1 MANIGVAKA
10 SIYADLSAT
19 KFEKETI
26 KAVERV
32 AKTRTKISSGDQV
45 KFSAMEDT
53 LRLDIAA
60 KSGAIRSM
68 VSAQGYLTATMN
80 ALDSGNYILKE
91 LHDLAVLAADETKTA
106 EELAAL
112 DAGAENLGDEFHK
125 LMTSAQYR
133 GKLIFSDGNADL
145 KVGTGVRNSSINIGA
160 KEVEYDD
167 LYDHINPPLNSISAG
182 ITYEIIEPLS
192 EEQKETILART
203 EGVNIDQ
210 LRVGG
215 QFTVIS
221 QSANEDGPGL
231 HTNDLYYADDD
242 GTVPFDATSKVSH
255 ASNFLGGYLDIEITA
270 NSEASDNFGIISG
283 DGSAG
288 TITFN
293 STTGVVSYVDPNVGA
308 VEIGYVDGVRNG
320 QFDTDN
326 NSGAA
331 LKIHFYPDATVP
343 NTSDL
348 ANGTFSGGATSWN
361 TYNDR
366 VDFGSTFTVG
376 GVEIPTP
383 SEAIMAEATLVNYD
397 VGVGG
402 VNDPGGRNPPANDD
416 AKVEATFPPVFNVT
430 TGGDATDGAYLNL
443 TNGEFDFER
452 NKTMNFQLAGFSN
465 TGKMEF
471 TLEDFSNTETM
482 EFQLKEFANTT
493 DTFSAN
499 LTIDF
504 GSWTKS
510 GDTHTFSDND
520 PTSSTSLNF
529 TDKTVSEVVDL
540 LEGISGLTAQLNDVN
555 GDGSSY
561 TVQIT
566 SENTGFQNGFR
577 ISGSGVATD
586 ERWTTPSVPT
596 GHAYSYEFS
605 RLASEMFSA
614 NLTIDFGSW
623 TESGGTY
630 TFSDDDP
637 TSSISL
643 NFSDKTVSEVVDLI
657 DGISGLTAQ
666 LTSNADNSS
675 HTVTITSENAGF
687 KNEFRI
693 SGSGAPTDD
702 RWTTPSVPTGSN
714 DFTQLASETFSAN
727 LTIDFGSWTESGGTY
742 TFSDNDPASS
752 TSLNFTDKTLS
763 EVIELI
769 EGVSGLTAQLLSNDD
784 DPSLTVQISSENTGF
799 QNGFRISGSGDPT
812 DERWTTPSIPTGHTY
827 SNNFTQLASDWH
839 GSGILH
845 GPAMVSDEFEADEGD
860 ILKLRYNAEG
870 DHDWYHV
877 ASYIVDTNDDIT
889 MALNEFGKT
898 TDDWQYLSVAVPKT
912 DTYRFVFV
920 NGTWDQSNGLRAGAS
935 MKIDDVRA
943 EDAYIT
949 DENAVQQL
957 LRSTSYS
964 SSSTDQEFVKDVRIT
979 ANDSSSSI
987 TDTSRIFNTEYEGKI
1002 MVAPTLNLEKPVSL
1016 GASNDLGPDGSTDH
1030 YVVVSKIEEVKSRID
1045 TAKAVAQAQH
1055 IVLESAIET
1064 ATDLRSHLFWGA
1076 DAISDP
1082 EFFAETAY
1090 FAKQQMMQDSASAIL
1105 AQANANQ
1112 GGLMQLVDSPY
1123 TIEA

>member
-32 AKTRTKISSGDQV
+32 ARTRTKSSSGDQV

-53 LRLDIAA
+53 LRLDIAK

-68 VSAQGYLTATMN
+68 VSAQGFLTATMN

-133 GKLIFSDGNADL
+133 GKLIFSDGNSDL
-145 KVGTGVRNSSINIGA
+145 KVGTGVRNSSINIGT

-182 ITYEIIEPLS
+182 ITYEIIKPLS

-270 NSEASDNFGIISG
+270 NSEDSDNFGIISG

-293 STTGVVSYVDPNVGA
+293 STTGVVSYVDPIVGA

-348 ANGTFSGGATSWN
+348 ANGTFSGGSTSWN

-383 SEAIMAEATLVNYD
+383 SEEIMAEATLVNYD
-397 VGVGG
+397 VGG

-416 AKVEATFPPVFNVT
+416 AKVRATFPPVFNVT
-430 TGGDATDGAYLNL
+430 TAGDAADGAYLNL

-452 NKTMNFQLAGFSN
+452 DKTMNFQLAGFSN

-540 LEGISGLTAQLNDVN
+540 LEGISGLTAELDDVN

-561 TVQIT
+561 TVKIT

-586 ERWTTPSVPT
+586 ERWTTPSDPT

-637 TSSISL
+637 TSSTSL

-693 SGSGAPTDD
+693 LGSGAPTDD
-702 RWTTPSVPTGSN
+702 RWITPSVPTGSN
-714 DFTQLASETFSAN
+714 NFTQLASETFSAN

-742 TFSDNDPASS
+742 TFSDSDPASS

-769 EGVSGLTAQLLSNDD
+769 EGVSGLTAELLSNDD

-812 DERWTTPSIPTGHTY
+812 DERWTTPSVPTGHTY

-920 NGTWDQSNGLRAGAS
+920 NGTWDQSNGLLAGAS

-1030 YVVVSKIEEVKSRID
+1030 YVVISKIEEVKSRID

-1082 EFFAETAY
+1082 DFFADTAY
-1090 FAKQQMMQDSASAIL
+1090 FTKQQIMQNNAAAIL
-1105 AQANANQ
+1105 AQANKSQ
-1112 GGLMQLVDSPY
+1112 GGLMKLVDNPN
-1123 TIEA
+1123 IIQA

>member
-221 QSANEDGPGL
+221 QSANEDGDGL

-255 ASNFLGGYLDIEITA
+255 ANNFLGGYLDIEITA
-270 NSEASDNFGIISG
+270 NSEASDNFTIVSG
-283 DGSAG
+283 DGSSG
-288 TITFN
+288 TITVN
-293 STTGVVSYVDPNVGA
+293 SGVVSYVDPIVGA
-308 VEIGYVDGVRNG
+308 IEIGEVDATRNG
-320 QFDTDN
+320 QNGTPLRIN
-326 NSGAA
+326 
-331 LKIHFYPDATVP
+331 FYPDATVP
-343 NTSDL
+343 GTSDL
-348 ANGTFSGGATSWN
+348 ANGDFSGGSTNWN
-361 TYNDR
+361 VFSDR
-366 VDFGSTFTVG
+366 VDFGSSFTVNG
-376 GVEIPTP
+376 AEIPTP
-383 SEAIMAEATLVNYD
+383 SEEIMAQATLVNFD
-397 VGVGG
+397 VAD
-402 VNDPGGRNPPANDD
+402 NNPGGTSPPANDD
-416 AKVEATFPPVFNVT
+416 AVVEQARAPSFSVS
-430 TGGDATDGAYLNL
+430 TGAGYLSLN
-443 TNGEFDFER
+443 TGSFWFEQD
-452 NKTMNFQLAGFSN
+452 KTMNFELEDFPN
-465 TGKMEF
+465 LRTMEF
-471 TLEDFSNTETM
+471 ELEDFSNLRTM
-482 EFQLKEFANTT
+482 EFALEGFANTT

-561 TVQIT
+561 TVKIT

-596 GHAYSYEFS
+596 GHAYSNEFS

-630 TFSDDDP
+630 TFSDDNP
-637 TSSISL
+637 ASSISL
-643 NFSDKTVSEVVDLI
+643 NFTDKTVSEVVDLLE
-657 DGISGLTAQ
+657 GVNGLTAQ
-666 LTSNADNSS
+666 LISNADNSS
-675 HTVTITSENAGF
+675 HTVRITSSSTGFENG
-687 KNEFRI
+687 FRI
-693 SGSGAPTDD
+693 SGSGAPTDE
-702 RWTTPSVPTGSN
+702 RWTTPSVPTGHAYSN
-714 DFTQLASETFSAN
+714 DFTQLAE
-727 LTIDFGSWTESGGTY
+727 DF
-742 TFSDNDPASS
+742 
-752 TSLNFTDKTLS
+752 
-763 EVIELI
+763 
-769 EGVSGLTAQLLSNDD
+769 
-784 DPSLTVQISSENTGF
+784 
-799 QNGFRISGSGDPT
+799 
-812 DERWTTPSIPTGHTY
+812 
-827 SNNFTQLASDWH
+827 H

-860 ILKLRYNAEG
+860 FLKLGYNAQG
-870 DHDWYHV
+870 GGDWYHV
-877 ASYIVDTNDDIT
+877 ASYIVDSAGEIT
-889 MALNEFGKT
+889 MALNEWGQR
-898 TDDWQYLSVAVPKT
+898 TDSWQNLSVEVPKT

-920 NGTWDQSNGLRAGAS
+920 NGTWDQSGGRLAGAS
-935 MKIDDVRA
+935 MLIDNIKA
-943 EDAYIT
+943 EDPYVT
-949 DENAVQQL
+949 DDSAVQQL
-957 LRSTSYS
+957 MRSTNYS
-964 SSSTDQEFVKDVRIT
+964 SSSNEQEYVKNVLVS
-979 ANDSSSSI
+979 ASDSSNTI

>member
-1 MANIGVAKA
+1 
-10 SIYADLSAT
+10 
-19 KFEKETI
+19 
-26 KAVERV
+26 
-32 AKTRTKISSGDQV
+32 
-45 KFSAMEDT
+45 
-53 LRLDIAA
+53 
-60 KSGAIRSM
+60 
-68 VSAQGYLTATMN
+68 
-80 ALDSGNYILKE
+80 
-91 LHDLAVLAADETKTA
+91 
-106 EELAAL
+106 
-112 DAGAENLGDEFHK
+112 
-125 LMTSAQYR
+125 
-133 GKLIFSDGNADL
+133 
-145 KVGTGVRNSSINIGA
+145 
-160 KEVEYDD
+160 
-167 LYDHINPPLNSISAG
+167 
-182 ITYEIIEPLS
+182 
-192 EEQKETILART
+192 
-203 EGVNIDQ
+203 
-210 LRVGG
+210 
-215 QFTVIS
+215 
-221 QSANEDGPGL
+221 
-231 HTNDLYYADDD
+231 
-242 GTVPFDATSKVSH
+242 
-255 ASNFLGGYLDIEITA
+255 
-270 NSEASDNFGIISG
+270 
-283 DGSAG
+283 
-288 TITFN
+288 
-293 STTGVVSYVDPNVGA
+293 
-308 VEIGYVDGVRNG
+308 
-320 QFDTDN
+320 
-326 NSGAA
+326 
-331 LKIHFYPDATVP
+331 
-343 NTSDL
+343 
-348 ANGTFSGGATSWN
+348 
-361 TYNDR
+361 
-366 VDFGSTFTVG
+366 
-376 GVEIPTP
+376 
-383 SEAIMAEATLVNYD
+383 MAEATLVNYD

-416 AKVEATFPPVFNVT
+416 AKVRATFPPVFNVT

-452 NKTMNFQLAGFSN
+452 DKTMNFQLAGFSN
-465 TGKMEF
+465 TGKMKF

-540 LEGISGLTAQLNDVN
+540 LEGISGLTAELDDVN

-561 TVQIT
+561 TVKIT

-586 ERWTTPSVPT
+586 ERWTTPSDPT

-637 TSSISL
+637 TSSTSL

-769 EGVSGLTAQLLSNDD
+769 EGVSGLTAELVSNVDN
-784 DPSLTVQISSENTGF
+784 PSLTVQISSENTGF

-987 TDTSRIFNTEYEGKI
+987 TDASRIFNTEYEGKI

-1064 ATDLRSHLFWGA
+1064 ATDLRSHFFWGA

>member
-19 KFEKETI
+19 KFEKEAI

-53 LRLDIAA
+53 LRLDIAK

-68 VSAQGYLTATMN
+68 VSAQGFLTAAMN

-133 GKLIFSDGNADL
+133 GKLIFSDGNSDL
-145 KVGTGVRNSSINIGA
+145 KVGTGVRNSSINIGT

-182 ITYEIIEPLS
+182 ITYEIIKPLS

-270 NSEASDNFGIISG
+270 NSEDSDNFGIISG

-293 STTGVVSYVDPNVGA
+293 STSGVVSYVDPIVGA

-348 ANGTFSGGATSWN
+348 ANGTFSGGSTSWN

-383 SEAIMAEATLVNYD
+383 SEEIMAEATLVNYD
-397 VGVGG
+397 VD

-416 AKVEATFPPVFNVT
+416 AKVSATFPPVFDVT
-430 TGGDATDGAYLNL
+430 TAGDAADGAYLNL

-452 NKTMNFQLAGFSN
+452 DKTMNFQLAGFSN

-520 PTSSTSLNF
+520 PTSSTNLNF

-540 LEGISGLTAQLNDVN
+540 LEGISGLTAELDDVN

-561 TVQIT
+561 TVKIT

-586 ERWTTPSVPT
+586 ERWTTPSDPT

-637 TSSISL
+637 TSSTSL

-693 SGSGAPTDD
+693 LGSGAPTDD
-702 RWTTPSVPTGSN
+702 RWITPSVPTGSN
-714 DFTQLASETFSAN
+714 NFTQLASETFSAN

-742 TFSDNDPASS
+742 TFSDSDPASS

-763 EVIELI
+763 EVIGLI
-769 EGVSGLTAQLLSNDD
+769 EGVSGLTAELLSNDD

-812 DERWTTPSIPTGHTY
+812 DERWTTPSVPTGHTY

-889 MALNEFGKT
+889 MALNEFGQT

-1030 YVVVSKIEEVKSRID
+1030 YVVISKIEEVKSRID

-1082 EFFAETAY
+1082 DFFADTAY
-1090 FAKQQMMQDSASAIL
+1090 FTKQQIMQNNAAAIL
-1105 AQANANQ
+1105 AQANKSQ
-1112 GGLMQLVDSPY
+1112 GGLMKLVDNPN
-1123 TIEA
+1123 IIQA

>member
-1 MANIGVAKA
+1 KTKQFIFWVVTYYCEDYIGKFIMANIGVAKA

-19 KFEKETI
+19 KFEKEAI

-53 LRLDIAA
+53 LRLDIAT

-80 ALDSGNYILKE
+80 ALDSGNYILKQ
-91 LHDLAVLAADETKTA
+91 LHDLAVLAADETNTA

-133 GKLIFSDGNADL
+133 GKLVFSDGNSDL

-182 ITYEIIEPLS
+182 ITYEIIKPLS

-221 QSANEDGPGL
+221 QSANEDGDGL

-270 NSEASDNFGIISG
+270 NSEESDNFGIISG
-283 DGSAG
+283 DGSSG

-293 STTGVVSYVDPNVGA
+293 STTGVVSYVDPIVGA
-308 VEIGYVDGVRNG
+308 VEIGERDASMNG
-320 QFDTDN
+320 QN
-326 NSGAA
+326 GEA
-331 LKIHFYPDATVP
+331 LRINFYPDATVP

-348 ANGTFSGGATSWN
+348 ANGTFSGGSTNWN
-361 TYNDR
+361 NYNAR
-366 VDFGSTFTVG
+366 VDFGSTFTVD

-383 SEAIMAEATLVNYD
+383 SETIMAQATLVNFLD
-397 VGVGG
+397 EDGD
-402 VNDPGGRNPPANDD
+402 NDPNGTSPPTNDD
-416 AKVEATFPPVFNVT
+416 AKVEPTQAPSFSISTASEYLSLN
-430 TGGDATDGAYLNL
+430 TGDFYFENEKTM
-443 TNGEFDFER
+443 DFE
-452 NKTMNFQLAGFSN
+452 LAGFSN
-465 TGKMEF
+465 TGTMEF
-471 TLEDFSNTETM
+471 ELEDFSNTETM
-482 EFQLKEFANTT
+482 EFQLKGFANTT

-540 LEGISGLTAQLNDVN
+540 LEGISGLTAELDDVN

-561 TVQIT
+561 TVKIT

-586 ERWTTPSVPT
+586 ERWTTPSDPT
-596 GHAYSYEFS
+596 GHAYSNEFS

-630 TFSDDDP
+630 TFSDDNP
-637 TSSISL
+637 ASSISL
-643 NFSDKTVSEVVDLI
+643 NFIDKTVSEVVDLI

-693 SGSGAPTDD
+693 SGSGAATDE

-714 DFTQLASETFSAN
+714 DFARLASETFSAN
-727 LTIDFGSWTESGGTY
+727 LT
-742 TFSDNDPASS
+742 
-752 TSLNFTDKTLS
+752 
-763 EVIELI
+763 
-769 EGVSGLTAQLLSNDD
+769 
-784 DPSLTVQISSENTGF
+784 
-799 QNGFRISGSGDPT
+799 
-812 DERWTTPSIPTGHTY
+812 
-827 SNNFTQLASDWH
+827 
-839 GSGILH
+839 
-845 GPAMVSDEFEADEGD
+845 
-860 ILKLRYNAEG
+860 
-870 DHDWYHV
+870 
-877 ASYIVDTNDDIT
+877 
-889 MALNEFGKT
+889 
-898 TDDWQYLSVAVPKT
+898 
-912 DTYRFVFV
+912 
-920 NGTWDQSNGLRAGAS
+920 
-935 MKIDDVRA
+935 
-943 EDAYIT
+943 
-949 DENAVQQL
+949 
-957 LRSTSYS
+957 
-964 SSSTDQEFVKDVRIT
+964 
-979 ANDSSSSI
+979 
-987 TDTSRIFNTEYEGKI
+987 
-1002 MVAPTLNLEKPVSL
+1002 
-1016 GASNDLGPDGSTDH
+1016 
-1030 YVVVSKIEEVKSRID
+1030 
-1045 TAKAVAQAQH
+1045 
-1055 IVLESAIET
+1055 
-1064 ATDLRSHLFWGA
+1064 
-1076 DAISDP
+1076 
-1082 EFFAETAY
+1082 
-1090 FAKQQMMQDSASAIL
+1090 
-1105 AQANANQ
+1105 
-1112 GGLMQLVDSPY
+1112 
-1123 TIEA
+1123 

>member
-19 KFEKETI
+19 KFEKEAI
-26 KAVERV
+26 KAVERA

-182 ITYEIIEPLS
+182 ITYEIIKPLS

-231 HTNDLYYADDD
+231 HTNDLYYADSD
-242 GTVPFDATSKVSH
+242 GTVPFDGTSKVSH

-293 STTGVVSYVDPNVGA
+293 STTGVVSYVDPIVGA

-320 QFDTDN
+320 QFDANN
-326 NSGAA
+326 NSGTA

-348 ANGTFSGGATSWN
+348 ANGTFSGGSTSWN
-361 TYNDR
+361 TYKDR

-416 AKVEATFPPVFNVT
+416 AKVRATFPPVFDVT

-452 NKTMNFQLAGFSN
+452 DKTMNFQLAGFSN

-596 GHAYSYEFS
+596 GHAYSNEFS
-605 RLASEMFSA
+605 RLASEM
-614 NLTIDFGSW
+614 
-623 TESGGTY
+623 
-630 TFSDDDP
+630 
-637 TSSISL
+637 
-643 NFSDKTVSEVVDLI
+643 
-657 DGISGLTAQ
+657 
-666 LTSNADNSS
+666 
-675 HTVTITSENAGF
+675 
-687 KNEFRI
+687 
-693 SGSGAPTDD
+693 
-702 RWTTPSVPTGSN
+702 
-714 DFTQLASETFSAN
+714 FSAN

-769 EGVSGLTAQLLSNDD
+769 EGVSGLTAELVSNVDN
-784 DPSLTVQISSENTGF
+784 PSLTVQISSENTGF

-812 DERWTTPSIPTGHTY
+812 DERWTTPSVPTGHTY

-979 ANDSSSSI
+979 ANDSISSI

-1112 GGLMQLVDSPY
+1112 GGLMKLVDSPY

>member
-270 NSEASDNFGIISG
+270 NSEESDNFGIISG

-416 AKVEATFPPVFNVT
+416 AKVRATLPPVFDVT

-452 NKTMNFQLAGFSN
+452 DKTMNFQLAGFSN

-540 LEGISGLTAQLNDVN
+540 LEGISGLTAELDDVN

-561 TVQIT
+561 TVKIT

-586 ERWTTPSVPT
+586 ERWTTPSDPT

-637 TSSISL
+637 TSSTSL

-769 EGVSGLTAQLLSNDD
+769 EGVSGLTAELVSNDD
-784 DPSLTVQISSENTGF
+784 DPSLTIQISSENTGF

-943 EDAYIT
+943 EDAYVT

-987 TDTSRIFNTEYEGKI
+987 TDASRIFNTEYEGKI

>member
-32 AKTRTKISSGDQV
+32 ARTRTKSSSGDQV

-53 LRLDIAA
+53 LRLDIAK

-68 VSAQGYLTATMN
+68 VSAQGFLTATMN

-133 GKLIFSDGNADL
+133 GKLIFSDGNSDL
-145 KVGTGVRNSSINIGA
+145 KVGTGVRNSSINIGT
-160 KEVEYDD
+160 KKVEYDD

-182 ITYEIIEPLS
+182 ITYEIIKPLS

-270 NSEASDNFGIISG
+270 NSEDSDNFGIISG

-293 STTGVVSYVDPNVGA
+293 STTGVVSYVDPIVGA

-348 ANGTFSGGATSWN
+348 ANGTFSGGSTSWN

-383 SEAIMAEATLVNYD
+383 SEEIMAEATLVNYD
-397 VGVGG
+397 VGG

-416 AKVEATFPPVFNVT
+416 AKVSATFPPVFDVT

-452 NKTMNFQLAGFSN
+452 DKTMNFQLAGFSN

-540 LEGISGLTAQLNDVN
+540 LEGISGLTAELDDVN

-561 TVQIT
+561 TVKIT

-586 ERWTTPSVPT
+586 ERWTTPSDPT

-637 TSSISL
+637 TSSTSL

-693 SGSGAPTDD
+693 LGSGAPTDD
-702 RWTTPSVPTGSN
+702 RWITPSVPTGSN
-714 DFTQLASETFSAN
+714 NFTQLASETFSAN

-742 TFSDNDPASS
+742 TFSDSDPASS

-769 EGVSGLTAQLLSNDD
+769 EGVSGLTAELLSNDD
-784 DPSLTVQISSENTGF
+784 DPSLTVQIRSENTGF

-812 DERWTTPSIPTGHTY
+812 DERWTTPSVPTGHTY

-920 NGTWDQSNGLRAGAS
+920 NGTWDQSNGLLAGAS

-1030 YVVVSKIEEVKSRID
+1030 YVVISKIEEVKSRID

-1082 EFFAETAY
+1082 DFFADTAY
-1090 FAKQQMMQDSASAIL
+1090 FTKQQIMQNNAAAIL
-1105 AQANANQ
+1105 AQANKSQ
-1112 GGLMQLVDSPY
+1112 GGLMKLVDNPN
-1123 TIEA
+1123 IIQA

>member
-192 EEQKETILART
+192 DEQKETILART

-231 HTNDLYYADDD
+231 YTNDLYYADSD

-270 NSEASDNFGIISG
+270 NSEESDNFGIISG

-348 ANGTFSGGATSWN
+348 ANGTFSGGSTSWN

-416 AKVEATFPPVFNVT
+416 AKVRATFPPVFNVT

-452 NKTMNFQLAGFSN
+452 DKTMNFQLAGFSN

-540 LEGISGLTAQLNDVN
+540 LEGISGLTAELDDVN

-561 TVQIT
+561 TVKIT

-586 ERWTTPSVPT
+586 ERWTTPSDPT

-637 TSSISL
+637 TSSTSL

-769 EGVSGLTAQLLSNDD
+769 EGVSGLTAELVSNVDN
-784 DPSLTVQISSENTGF
+784 PSLTVQISSENTGF

-957 LRSTSYS
+957 LRSTNYS

-987 TDTSRIFNTEYEGKI
+987 TDTSKIFNTEYEGKI
-1002 MVAPTLNLEKPVSL
+1002 MIAPTLNLEKPVSL

-1076 DAISDP
+1076 DAISNP

-1090 FAKQQMMQDSASAIL
+1090 FAKQQIMQDSASAIL

-1112 GGLMQLVDSPY
+1112 GGLMKLVDSSY

>member
-45 KFSAMEDT
+45 KFAAMEDT
-53 LRLDIAA
+53 LRLDVAA

-160 KEVEYDD
+160 REVEYDD

-192 EEQKETILART
+192 DEQKETILART

-221 QSANEDGPGL
+221 QSANEDGDGL

-255 ASNFLGGYLDIEITA
+255 ANNFLGGYLDIEITA
-270 NSEASDNFGIISG
+270 NSEASDNFTIVSG
-283 DGSAG
+283 DGSSG
-288 TITFN
+288 TITVN
-293 STTGVVSYVDPNVGA
+293 SGVVSYVDPIVGA
-308 VEIGYVDGVRNG
+308 IEIGEVDATRNG
-320 QFDTDN
+320 QNGTPLRIN
-326 NSGAA
+326 
-331 LKIHFYPDATVP
+331 FYPDATVP
-343 NTSDL
+343 GTSDL
-348 ANGTFSGGATSWN
+348 ANGDFSGGSTNWN
-361 TYNDR
+361 VFSDR
-366 VDFGSTFTVG
+366 VDFGSSFTVNG
-376 GVEIPTP
+376 AEIPTP
-383 SEAIMAEATLVNYD
+383 SEEIMAQATLVNFD
-397 VGVGG
+397 VAD
-402 VNDPGGRNPPANDD
+402 NNPGGTSPPANDD
-416 AKVEATFPPVFNVT
+416 AVVEQARAPSFSVS
-430 TGGDATDGAYLNL
+430 TGAGYLSLN
-443 TNGEFDFER
+443 TGSFWFEQD
-452 NKTMNFQLAGFSN
+452 KTMNFELEDFPN
-465 TGKMEF
+465 LRTMEF
-471 TLEDFSNTETM
+471 ELEDFSNLRTM
-482 EFQLKEFANTT
+482 EFALEGFANTT

-596 GHAYSYEFS
+596 GHAYSNEFS

-630 TFSDDDP
+630 TFSDDNP
-637 TSSISL
+637 ASSISL
-643 NFSDKTVSEVVDLI
+643 NFTDKTVSEVVDLLE
-657 DGISGLTAQ
+657 GVNGLTAQ
-666 LTSNADNSS
+666 LISNADNSS
-675 HTVTITSENAGF
+675 HTVRITSSSTGFENG
-687 KNEFRI
+687 FRI
-693 SGSGAPTDD
+693 SGSGAPTDE
-702 RWTTPSVPTGSN
+702 RWTTPSVPTGHAYSN
-714 DFTQLASETFSAN
+714 DFTQLAE
-727 LTIDFGSWTESGGTY
+727 DF
-742 TFSDNDPASS
+742 
-752 TSLNFTDKTLS
+752 
-763 EVIELI
+763 
-769 EGVSGLTAQLLSNDD
+769 
-784 DPSLTVQISSENTGF
+784 
-799 QNGFRISGSGDPT
+799 
-812 DERWTTPSIPTGHTY
+812 
-827 SNNFTQLASDWH
+827 H

-860 ILKLRYNAEG
+860 FLKLGYNAQG
-870 DHDWYHV
+870 GGDWYHV
-877 ASYIVDTNDDIT
+877 ASYIVDSAGEIT
-889 MALNEFGKT
+889 MALNEWGQR
-898 TDDWQYLSVAVPKT
+898 TDSWQNLSVEVPKT

-920 NGTWDQSNGLRAGAS
+920 NGTWDQSGGRLAGAS
-935 MKIDDVRA
+935 MLIDNIKA
-943 EDAYIT
+943 EDPYVT
-949 DENAVQQL
+949 DDSAVQQL
-957 LRSTSYS
+957 MRSTNYS
-964 SSSTDQEFVKDVRIT
+964 SSSNEQEYVKNVLVS
-979 ANDSSSSI
+979 ASDSSNTI

>member
-32 AKTRTKISSGDQV
+32 ARTRTKSSSGDQV

-53 LRLDIAA
+53 LRLDIAK

-68 VSAQGYLTATMN
+68 VSAQGFLTATMN

-133 GKLIFSDGNADL
+133 GKLIFSDGNSDL
-145 KVGTGVRNSSINIGA
+145 KVGTGVRNSSINIGT

-182 ITYEIIEPLS
+182 ITYEIIKPLS

-255 ASNFLGGYLDIEITA
+255 ALNFLGGYLDIEITA
-270 NSEASDNFGIISG
+270 NSEESDKFGVISG

-293 STTGVVSYVDPNVGA
+293 SSTGVISYVDPIVGA
-308 VEIGYVDGVRNG
+308 VEIGEVDASRNG
-320 QFDTDN
+320 QDGEPLRIN
-326 NSGAA
+326 
-331 LKIHFYPDATVP
+331 FYPDATIP

-348 ANGTFSGGATSWN
+348 ANGTFSGGAANWN
-361 TYNDR
+361 IYNDR
-366 VDFGSTFTVG
+366 VDFGSSFTVN
-376 GVEIPTP
+376 GVEVPTP
-383 SEAIMAEATLVNYD
+383 SEAVMSEATLVNYD
-397 VGVGG
+397 IDE
-402 VNDPGGRNPPANDD
+402 NDPGTLSPPANDD
-416 AKVEATFPPVFNVT
+416 AKIEPTDPPSFSVSTANEYLSLN
-430 TGGDATDGAYLNL
+430 TGDFFFENAKIM
-443 TNGEFDFER
+443 EFE
-452 NKTMNFQLAGFSN
+452 LAEFSN
-465 TGKMEF
+465 LETMEF
-471 TLEDFSNTETM
+471 ELEDFSNLRTM
-482 EFQLKEFANTT
+482 EFELEEFANTI
-493 DTFSAN
+493 DRFSAN

-504 GSWTKS
+504 GSWTES
-510 GDTHTFSDND
+510 GGVYTFSNSS
-520 PTSSTSLNF
+520 PTPSTNLNF

-540 LEGISGLTAQLNDVN
+540 LESVSGLTAQLVDVN

-596 GHAYSYEFS
+596 GHSYSNDFT
-605 RLASEMFSA
+605 RLASETFSA
-614 NLTIDFGSW
+614 NLNIDFGSW

-630 TFSDDDP
+630 AFTD
-637 TSSISL
+637 SSSTPSTSL
-643 NFSDKTVSEVVDLI
+643 NFSNKTVSEVVDLLE
-657 DGISGLTAQ
+657 GISGLTAQ
-666 LTSNADNSS
+666 LISSADNSS
-675 HTVTITSENAGF
+675 HTVRIT
-687 KNEFRI
+687 
-693 SGSGAPTDD
+693 
-702 RWTTPSVPTGSN
+702 
-714 DFTQLASETFSAN
+714 
-727 LTIDFGSWTESGGTY
+727 
-742 TFSDNDPASS
+742 
-752 TSLNFTDKTLS
+752 
-763 EVIELI
+763 
-769 EGVSGLTAQLLSNDD
+769 
-784 DPSLTVQISSENTGF
+784 SENTGF
-799 QNGFRISGSGDPT
+799 RNGFRISGSGLAT

-827 SNNFTQLASDWH
+827 SNDFTRLASEMFSADLKIDFGSWTESGGTYTFEDNDPASSTSLSFNNKTLSEVIDLIEGVSGLSAELVSNPDNPSLTIEIRSETVGFQNGFRISGSGVATDERWTTPSVPTGHTYSNDFLQLAADNH

-845 GPAMVSDEFEADEGD
+845 GPAMVSDLFEAEEGD
-860 ILKLRYNAEG
+860 FLKLRYNAQG
-870 DHDWYHV
+870 SGDWYHV
-877 ASYIVDTNDDIT
+877 AAYIVDSAGAIT
-889 MALNEFGKT
+889 MALNEWGLQT
-898 TDDWQYLSVAVPKT
+898 NGWQTLSVEVPKT
-912 DTYRFVFV
+912 DDYQFVFV
-920 NGTWDQSNGLRAGAS
+920 NGTWDKTGFRRAGAS
-935 MKIDDVRA
+935 MLIDDVRA
-943 EDAYIT
+943 EDPYKT

-957 LRSTSYS
+957 MRSTSYS

-1030 YVVVSKIEEVKSRID
+1030 YVVISKIEEVKSRID

-1082 EFFAETAY
+1082 DFFADTAY
-1090 FAKQQMMQDSASAIL
+1090 FTKQQIMQNNAAAIL
-1105 AQANANQ
+1105 AQANKSQ
-1112 GGLMQLVDSPY
+1112 GGLMKLVDNPN
-1123 TIEA
+1123 IIQA

>member
-32 AKTRTKISSGDQV
+32 AKTRTKIYSGDQV

-270 NSEASDNFGIISG
+270 NSEESDNFGIISG

-293 STTGVVSYVDPNVGA
+293 STTGVVSYVDPTVGA

-416 AKVEATFPPVFNVT
+416 AKVRATFPPVFNVT
-430 TGGDATDGAYLNL
+430 TDGDATDGAYLNL

-452 NKTMNFQLAGFSN
+452 DKTMNFQLAGFSN

-540 LEGISGLTAQLNDVN
+540 LEGISGLTAELDDVN

-561 TVQIT
+561 TVKIT

-586 ERWTTPSVPT
+586 ERWTTPSDPT

-637 TSSISL
+637 TSSTSL

-769 EGVSGLTAQLLSNDD
+769 EGVSGLTAELVSNDD
-784 DPSLTVQISSENTGF
+784 DPSLTIQISSENTGF

-1112 GGLMQLVDSPY
+1112 GGLMKLVDSPY

>member
-1 MANIGVAKA
+1 
-10 SIYADLSAT
+10 
-19 KFEKETI
+19 
-26 KAVERV
+26 
-32 AKTRTKISSGDQV
+32 
-45 KFSAMEDT
+45 
-53 LRLDIAA
+53 
-60 KSGAIRSM
+60 M
-68 VSAQGYLTATMN
+68 VSAQGFLTATMN

-133 GKLIFSDGNADL
+133 GKLIFSDGNSDL
-145 KVGTGVRNSSINIGA
+145 KVGTGVRNSSINIGT

-182 ITYEIIEPLS
+182 ITYEIIKPLS

-270 NSEASDNFGIISG
+270 NSEDSDNFGIISG

-293 STTGVVSYVDPNVGA
+293 STTGVVSYVDPIVGA

-348 ANGTFSGGATSWN
+348 ANGTFSGGSTSWN

-383 SEAIMAEATLVNYD
+383 SEEIMAEATLVNYD
-397 VGVGG
+397 VGG

-416 AKVEATFPPVFNVT
+416 AKVSATFPPVFDVT
-430 TGGDATDGAYLNL
+430 TAGDAADGAYLNL

-452 NKTMNFQLAGFSN
+452 DKTMNFQLAGFSN

-520 PTSSTSLNF
+520 PTSSTNLNF

-540 LEGISGLTAQLNDVN
+540 LEGISGLTAELDDVN

-561 TVQIT
+561 TVKIT

-586 ERWTTPSVPT
+586 ERWTTPSDPT

-637 TSSISL
+637 TSSTSL

-702 RWTTPSVPTGSN
+702 RWITPSVPTGSN
-714 DFTQLASETFSAN
+714 NFTQLASETFSAN

-742 TFSDNDPASS
+742 TFSDSDPASS

-769 EGVSGLTAQLLSNDD
+769 EGVSGLTAELLSNDD
-784 DPSLTVQISSENTGF
+784 DPSLTVQIRSENTGF

-812 DERWTTPSIPTGHTY
+812 DERWTTPSVPTGHTY

-889 MALNEFGKT
+889 MALNEFGQT

-1030 YVVVSKIEEVKSRID
+1030 YVVISKIEEVKSRID

-1082 EFFAETAY
+1082 DFFADTAY
-1090 FAKQQMMQDSASAIL
+1090 FTKQQIMQNNAAAIL
-1105 AQANANQ
+1105 AQANKSQ
-1112 GGLMQLVDSPY
+1112 GGLMKLVDNPN
-1123 TIEA
+1123 IIQA

>member
-19 KFEKETI
+19 KFEKEAI

-53 LRLDIAA
+53 LRLDIAT

-80 ALDSGNYILKE
+80 ALDSGNYILKQ
-91 LHDLAVLAADETKTA
+91 LHDLAVLAADETNTA

-133 GKLIFSDGNADL
+133 GKLVFSDGNSDL

-182 ITYEIIEPLS
+182 ITYEIIKPLS

-221 QSANEDGPGL
+221 QSANEDGDGL

-270 NSEASDNFGIISG
+270 NSEESDNFGIISG
-283 DGSAG
+283 DGSSG

-293 STTGVVSYVDPNVGA
+293 STTGVVSYVDPIVGA
-308 VEIGYVDGVRNG
+308 VEIGERDASMNG
-320 QFDTDN
+320 QN
-326 NSGAA
+326 GEA
-331 LKIHFYPDATVP
+331 LRINFYPDATVP

-348 ANGTFSGGATSWN
+348 ANGTFSGGSTNWN
-361 TYNDR
+361 NYNAR
-366 VDFGSTFTVG
+366 VDFGSTFTVD

-383 SEAIMAEATLVNYD
+383 SETIMAQATLVNFLD
-397 VGVGG
+397 EDGD
-402 VNDPGGRNPPANDD
+402 NDPNGTSPPTNDD
-416 AKVEATFPPVFNVT
+416 AKVEPTQAPSFSISTASEYLSLN
-430 TGGDATDGAYLNL
+430 TGDFYFENEKTM
-443 TNGEFDFER
+443 DFE
-452 NKTMNFQLAGFSN
+452 LAGFSN
-465 TGKMEF
+465 TGTMEF
-471 TLEDFSNTETM
+471 ELEDFSNTETM
-482 EFQLKEFANTT
+482 EFQLKGFANTT

-540 LEGISGLTAQLNDVN
+540 LEGISGLTAELDDVN

-561 TVQIT
+561 TVKIT

-586 ERWTTPSVPT
+586 ERWTTPSDPT
-596 GHAYSYEFS
+596 GHAYSNEFS

-630 TFSDDDP
+630 TFSDDNP
-637 TSSISL
+637 ASSISL
-643 NFSDKTVSEVVDLI
+643 NFIDKTVSEVVDLI

-693 SGSGAPTDD
+693 SGSGAATDE
-702 RWTTPSVPTGSN
+702 RWTTPSVPAGSN

-769 EGVSGLTAQLLSNDD
+769 EGVSGLTAELVSNDD
-784 DPSLTVQISSENTGF
+784 DPSLTIQIRSENTGF
-799 QNGFRISGSGDPT
+799 QNGFRISGSGSDT
-812 DERWTTPSIPTGHTY
+812 DERWTTPSVPTGHTY
-827 SNNFTQLASDWH
+827 SNDFLQLAADNH

-845 GPAMVSDEFEADEGD
+845 GPAMVSDLFEAEEGD
-860 ILKLRYNAEG
+860 FLKLRYNAEG
-870 DHDWYHV
+870 AGDWYHV
-877 ASYIVDTNDDIT
+877 AAYIVDSGGDIT
-889 MALNEFGKT
+889 MALNEWGQKT
-898 TDDWQYLSVAVPKT
+898 DNWQKLSVEVPKT
-912 DTYRFVFV
+912 DDYRFVFV
-920 NGTWDQSNGLRAGAS
+920 NGTWDQTGGRLAGAS
-935 MKIDDVRA
+935 MLIDDVKA
-943 EDAYIT
+943 EDPYT
-949 DENAVQQL
+949 TNDTAVQQL
-957 LRSTSYS
+957 MRSTSYS
-964 SSSTDQEFVKDVRIT
+964 SSSTDQEFVKDVRLT

-987 TDTSRIFNTEYEGKI
+987 SDTSRIFNTEYEGKI

-1055 IVLESAIET
+1055 VVLESAIET
-1064 ATDLRSHLFWGA
+1064 ATDLRSQLFWGA

-1112 GGLMQLVDSPY
+1112 GGLMKLVDSPN

>member
-32 AKTRTKISSGDQV
+32 ARTRTKSSSGDQV

-53 LRLDIAA
+53 LRLDIAK

-68 VSAQGYLTATMN
+68 VSAQGFLTATMN

-133 GKLIFSDGNADL
+133 GKLIFSDGNSDL
-145 KVGTGVRNSSINIGA
+145 KVGTGVRNSSINIGT

-182 ITYEIIEPLS
+182 ITYEIIKPLS

-270 NSEASDNFGIISG
+270 NSEDSDNFGIISG

-293 STTGVVSYVDPNVGA
+293 STTGVVSYVDPIVGA

-348 ANGTFSGGATSWN
+348 ANGTFSGGSTSWN

-383 SEAIMAEATLVNYD
+383 SEEIMAEATLVNYD
-397 VGVGG
+397 VGG

-416 AKVEATFPPVFNVT
+416 AKVRATFPPVFDVT

-452 NKTMNFQLAGFSN
+452 DKTMNFQLAGFSN

-540 LEGISGLTAQLNDVN
+540 LEGISGLTAELDDVN

-561 TVQIT
+561 TVKIT

-586 ERWTTPSVPT
+586 ERWTTPSDPT

-637 TSSISL
+637 TSSTSL

-693 SGSGAPTDD
+693 LGSGAPTDD
-702 RWTTPSVPTGSN
+702 RWITPSVPTGSN
-714 DFTQLASETFSAN
+714 NFTQLASETFSAN

-769 EGVSGLTAQLLSNDD
+769 EGVSGLTAELLSNDD
-784 DPSLTVQISSENTGF
+784 DPSLTVQIRSENTGF

-812 DERWTTPSIPTGHTY
+812 DERWTTPSVPTGHTY

-1030 YVVVSKIEEVKSRID
+1030 YVVISKIEEVKSRID

-1082 EFFAETAY
+1082 DFFADTAY
-1090 FAKQQMMQDSASAIL
+1090 FTKQQIMQNNAAAIL
-1105 AQANANQ
+1105 AQANKSQ
-1112 GGLMQLVDSPY
+1112 GGLMKLVDNPN
-1123 TIEA
+1123 IIQA

>member
-32 AKTRTKISSGDQV
+32 ARTRTKSSSGDQV

-53 LRLDIAA
+53 LRLDIAK

-68 VSAQGYLTATMN
+68 VSAQGFLTATMN

-133 GKLIFSDGNADL
+133 GKLIFSDGNSDL
-145 KVGTGVRNSSINIGA
+145 KVGTGVRNSSINIGT

-182 ITYEIIEPLS
+182 ITYEIIKPLS

-270 NSEASDNFGIISG
+270 NSEDSDNFGIISG

-293 STTGVVSYVDPNVGA
+293 STTGVVSYVDPIVGA

-348 ANGTFSGGATSWN
+348 ANGTFSGGSTSWN

-383 SEAIMAEATLVNYD
+383 SEEIMAEATLVNYD
-397 VGVGG
+397 VG

-416 AKVEATFPPVFNVT
+416 AKVRATFPPVFNVT
-430 TGGDATDGAYLNL
+430 TAGDAADGAYLNL

-452 NKTMNFQLAGFSN
+452 DKTMNFQLAGFSN

-540 LEGISGLTAQLNDVN
+540 LEGISGLTAELDDVN

-561 TVQIT
+561 TVKIT

-586 ERWTTPSVPT
+586 ERWTTPSDPT

-637 TSSISL
+637 TSSTSL

-693 SGSGAPTDD
+693 LGSGAPTDD
-702 RWTTPSVPTGSN
+702 RWITPSVPTGSN

-742 TFSDNDPASS
+742 TFSDSDPASS

-763 EVIELI
+763 EVIGLI
-769 EGVSGLTAQLLSNDD
+769 EGVSGLTAELLSNDD

-812 DERWTTPSIPTGHTY
+812 DERWTTPSVPTGHTY

-1030 YVVVSKIEEVKSRID
+1030 YVVISKIEEVKSRID

-1082 EFFAETAY
+1082 DFFADTAY
-1090 FAKQQMMQDSASAIL
+1090 FTKQQIMQNNAAAIL
-1105 AQANANQ
+1105 AQANKSQ
-1112 GGLMQLVDSPY
+1112 GGLMKLVDNPN
-1123 TIEA
+1123 IIQA

>member
-32 AKTRTKISSGDQV
+32 ARTRTKSSSGDQV

-53 LRLDIAA
+53 LRLDIAK

-68 VSAQGYLTATMN
+68 VSAQGFLTATMN

-133 GKLIFSDGNADL
+133 GKLIFSDGNSDL
-145 KVGTGVRNSSINIGA
+145 KVGTGVRNSSINIGT

-182 ITYEIIEPLS
+182 ITYEIIKPLS

-270 NSEASDNFGIISG
+270 NSEDSDNFGIISG

-293 STTGVVSYVDPNVGA
+293 STTGVVSYVDPIVGA

-348 ANGTFSGGATSWN
+348 ANGTFSGGSTSWN

-383 SEAIMAEATLVNYD
+383 SEEIMAEATLVNYD
-397 VGVGG
+397 VGG

-416 AKVEATFPPVFNVT
+416 AKVSATFPPVFDVT

-443 TNGEFDFER
+443 TNGEFNFER
-452 NKTMNFQLAGFSN
+452 DKTMNFQLAGFSN

-540 LEGISGLTAQLNDVN
+540 LEGISGLTAELDDVN

-561 TVQIT
+561 TVKIT

-586 ERWTTPSVPT
+586 ERWTTPSDPT

-637 TSSISL
+637 TSSTSL

-693 SGSGAPTDD
+693 LGSGAPTDD
-702 RWTTPSVPTGSN
+702 RWITPSVPTGSN
-714 DFTQLASETFSAN
+714 NFTQLASETFSAN

-742 TFSDNDPASS
+742 TFSDSDPASS

-763 EVIELI
+763 EVIGLI
-769 EGVSGLTAQLLSNDD
+769 EGVSGLTAELLSNDD

-812 DERWTTPSIPTGHTY
+812 DERWTTPSVPTGHTY

-920 NGTWDQSNGLRAGAS
+920 NGTWDQSNGLLAGAS

-1030 YVVVSKIEEVKSRID
+1030 YVVISKIEEVKSRID

-1082 EFFAETAY
+1082 DFFADTAY
-1090 FAKQQMMQDSASAIL
+1090 FTKQQIMQNNAAAIL
-1105 AQANANQ
+1105 AQANKSQ
-1112 GGLMQLVDSPY
+1112 GGLMKLVDNPN
-1123 TIEA
+1123 IIQA

>member
-270 NSEASDNFGIISG
+270 NSEESDNFGIISG

-416 AKVEATFPPVFNVT
+416 AKVRATFPPVFNVT

-452 NKTMNFQLAGFSN
+452 DKTMNFQLAGFSN

-540 LEGISGLTAQLNDVN
+540 LEGISGLTAELDDVN

-561 TVQIT
+561 TVKIT

-586 ERWTTPSVPT
+586 ERWTTPSDPT

-637 TSSISL
+637 TSSTSL

-769 EGVSGLTAQLLSNDD
+769 EGVSGLTAELVSNVDN
-784 DPSLTVQISSENTGF
+784 PSLTVQISSENTGF

-987 TDTSRIFNTEYEGKI
+987 TDASRIFNTEYEGKI

-1064 ATDLRSHLFWGA
+1064 ATDLRSHFFWGA

-1090 FAKQQMMQDSASAIL
+1090 FAKQQIMQDSASAIL

>member
-19 KFEKETI
+19 KFEKEAI

-32 AKTRTKISSGDQV
+32 AKTRTKSSSGDQV

-53 LRLDIAA
+53 LRLDIAK

-68 VSAQGYLTATMN
+68 VSAQGFLTATMN

-270 NSEASDNFGIISG
+270 NSEDSDNFGIISG

-293 STTGVVSYVDPNVGA
+293 STTGVVSYVDPIVGA

-348 ANGTFSGGATSWN
+348 ANGTFSGGSTSWN

-383 SEAIMAEATLVNYD
+383 SEEIMAEATLVNYD
-397 VGVGG
+397 VGG

-416 AKVEATFPPVFNVT
+416 AKVSATFPPVFDVT
-430 TGGDATDGAYLNL
+430 TAGDAADGAYLNL

-452 NKTMNFQLAGFSN
+452 DKTMNFQLAGFSN

-540 LEGISGLTAQLNDVN
+540 LEGISGLTAELDDVN

-561 TVQIT
+561 TVKIT

-586 ERWTTPSVPT
+586 ERWTTPSDPT

-637 TSSISL
+637 TSSTSL

-693 SGSGAPTDD
+693 LGSGAPTDD
-702 RWTTPSVPTGSN
+702 RWITPSVPTGSN

-742 TFSDNDPASS
+742 TFSDSDPASS

-763 EVIELI
+763 EVIGLI
-769 EGVSGLTAQLLSNDD
+769 EGVSGLTAELLSNDD

-812 DERWTTPSIPTGHTY
+812 DERWTTPSVPTGHTY

-889 MALNEFGKT
+889 MALNEFGQT

-1030 YVVVSKIEEVKSRID
+1030 YVVISKIEEVKSRID

-1082 EFFAETAY
+1082 DFFADTAY
-1090 FAKQQMMQDSASAIL
+1090 FTKQQIMQNNAAAIL
-1105 AQANANQ
+1105 AQANKSQ
-1112 GGLMQLVDSPY
+1112 GGLMKLVDNPN
-1123 TIEA
+1123 IIQA

>member
-32 AKTRTKISSGDQV
+32 ARTRTKSSSGDQV

-53 LRLDIAA
+53 LRLDIAK

-68 VSAQGYLTATMN
+68 VSAQGFLTATMN

-270 NSEASDNFGIISG
+270 NSEDSDNFGIISG

-293 STTGVVSYVDPNVGA
+293 STTGVVSYVDPIVGA

-348 ANGTFSGGATSWN
+348 ANGTFSGGSTSWN

-383 SEAIMAEATLVNYD
+383 SEEIMAEATLVNYD
-397 VGVGG
+397 VGG

-416 AKVEATFPPVFNVT
+416 AKVSATFPPVFDVT

-452 NKTMNFQLAGFSN
+452 DKTMNFQLAGFSN

-504 GSWTKS
+504 GSWTKN

-520 PTSSTSLNF
+520 PTSSTNLNF

-540 LEGISGLTAQLNDVN
+540 LEGISGLTAELDDVN

-561 TVQIT
+561 TVKIT

-586 ERWTTPSVPT
+586 ERWTTPSDPT

-637 TSSISL
+637 TSSTSL

-693 SGSGAPTDD
+693 LGSGAPTDD
-702 RWTTPSVPTGSN
+702 RWITPSVPTGSN
-714 DFTQLASETFSAN
+714 NFTQLASETFSAN

-742 TFSDNDPASS
+742 TFSDSDPASS

-769 EGVSGLTAQLLSNDD
+769 EGVSGLTAELLSNDD
-784 DPSLTVQISSENTGF
+784 DPSLTVQIRSENTGF

-889 MALNEFGKT
+889 MALNEFGQT

-920 NGTWDQSNGLRAGAS
+920 NGTWDQSNGLLAGAS

-1030 YVVVSKIEEVKSRID
+1030 YVVISKIEEVKSRID

-1082 EFFAETAY
+1082 DFFADTAY
-1090 FAKQQMMQDSASAIL
+1090 FTKQQIMQNNAAAIL
-1105 AQANANQ
+1105 AQANKSQ
-1112 GGLMQLVDSPY
+1112 GGLMKLVDNPN
-1123 TIEA
+1123 IIQA

>member
-32 AKTRTKISSGDQV
+32 ARTRTKSSSGDQV

-53 LRLDIAA
+53 LRLDIAK

-68 VSAQGYLTATMN
+68 VSAQGFLTATMN

-133 GKLIFSDGNADL
+133 GKLIFSDGNSDL
-145 KVGTGVRNSSINIGA
+145 KVGTGVRNSSINIGT

-182 ITYEIIEPLS
+182 ITYEIIKPLS

-270 NSEASDNFGIISG
+270 NSEDSDNFGIISG

-293 STTGVVSYVDPNVGA
+293 STTGVVSYVDPIVGA

-320 QFDTDN
+320 QFDTNN

-348 ANGTFSGGATSWN
+348 ANGTFSGGSTSWN

-383 SEAIMAEATLVNYD
+383 SEEIMAEATLVNYD
-397 VGVGG
+397 VA

-416 AKVEATFPPVFNVT
+416 AKVRATFPPVFNVT
-430 TGGDATDGAYLNL
+430 TAGDAADGAYLNL

-452 NKTMNFQLAGFSN
+452 DKTMNFQLAGFSN

-520 PTSSTSLNF
+520 PTSSTNLNF

-540 LEGISGLTAQLNDVN
+540 LEGISGLTAELDDVN

-561 TVQIT
+561 TVKIT

-586 ERWTTPSVPT
+586 ERWTTPSDPT

-637 TSSISL
+637 TSSTSL

-693 SGSGAPTDD
+693 LGSGAPTDD
-702 RWTTPSVPTGSN
+702 RWITPSVPTGSN
-714 DFTQLASETFSAN
+714 NFTQLASETFSAN

-742 TFSDNDPASS
+742 TFSDSDPASS

-763 EVIELI
+763 EVIGLI
-769 EGVSGLTAQLLSNDD
+769 EGVSGLTAELLSNDD

-812 DERWTTPSIPTGHTY
+812 DERWTTPSVPTGHTY

-889 MALNEFGKT
+889 MALNEFGQT

-1030 YVVVSKIEEVKSRID
+1030 YVVISKIEEVKSRID

-1082 EFFAETAY
+1082 DFFADTAY
-1090 FAKQQMMQDSASAIL
+1090 FTKQQIMQNNAAAIL
-1105 AQANANQ
+1105 AQANKSQ
-1112 GGLMQLVDSPY
+1112 GGLMKLVDNPN
-1123 TIEA
+1123 IIQA

>member
-1 MANIGVAKA
+1 
-10 SIYADLSAT
+10 
-19 KFEKETI
+19 
-26 KAVERV
+26 
-32 AKTRTKISSGDQV
+32 
-45 KFSAMEDT
+45 
-53 LRLDIAA
+53 
-60 KSGAIRSM
+60 
-68 VSAQGYLTATMN
+68 
-80 ALDSGNYILKE
+80 
-91 LHDLAVLAADETKTA
+91 
-106 EELAAL
+106 
-112 DAGAENLGDEFHK
+112 
-125 LMTSAQYR
+125 
-133 GKLIFSDGNADL
+133 
-145 KVGTGVRNSSINIGA
+145 
-160 KEVEYDD
+160 
-167 LYDHINPPLNSISAG
+167 
-182 ITYEIIEPLS
+182 
-192 EEQKETILART
+192 
-203 EGVNIDQ
+203 
-210 LRVGG
+210 
-215 QFTVIS
+215 
-221 QSANEDGPGL
+221 
-231 HTNDLYYADDD
+231 
-242 GTVPFDATSKVSH
+242 
-255 ASNFLGGYLDIEITA
+255 
-270 NSEASDNFGIISG
+270 
-283 DGSAG
+283 
-288 TITFN
+288 
-293 STTGVVSYVDPNVGA
+293 
-308 VEIGYVDGVRNG
+308 
-320 QFDTDN
+320 
-326 NSGAA
+326 
-331 LKIHFYPDATVP
+331 
-343 NTSDL
+343 
-348 ANGTFSGGATSWN
+348 
-361 TYNDR
+361 
-366 VDFGSTFTVG
+366 
-376 GVEIPTP
+376 
-383 SEAIMAEATLVNYD
+383 
-397 VGVGG
+397 
-402 VNDPGGRNPPANDD
+402 
-416 AKVEATFPPVFNVT
+416 
-430 TGGDATDGAYLNL
+430 
-443 TNGEFDFER
+443 
-452 NKTMNFQLAGFSN
+452 MNFQLAGFSN

-540 LEGISGLTAQLNDVN
+540 LEGISGLTAELDDVN

-561 TVQIT
+561 TVKIT

-586 ERWTTPSVPT
+586 ERWTTPSDPT

-637 TSSISL
+637 TSSTSL

-693 SGSGAPTDD
+693 LGSGAPTDD
-702 RWTTPSVPTGSN
+702 RWITPSVPTGSN

-742 TFSDNDPASS
+742 TFSDSDPASS

-769 EGVSGLTAQLLSNDD
+769 EGVSGLTAELLSNDD
-784 DPSLTVQISSENTGF
+784 DPSLTVQIRSENTGF

-812 DERWTTPSIPTGHTY
+812 DERWTTPSVPTGHTY

-889 MALNEFGKT
+889 MALNEFGQT
-898 TDDWQYLSVAVPKT
+898 TDEWQYLSVAVPKT

-1030 YVVVSKIEEVKSRID
+1030 YVVISKIEEVKSRID

-1082 EFFAETAY
+1082 DFFADTAY
-1090 FAKQQMMQDSASAIL
+1090 FTKQQIMQNNAAAIL
-1105 AQANANQ
+1105 AQANKSQ
-1112 GGLMQLVDSPY
+1112 GGLMKLVDNPN
-1123 TIEA
+1123 IIQA

>member
-32 AKTRTKISSGDQV
+32 ARTRTKSSSGDQV

-53 LRLDIAA
+53 LRLDIAK

-68 VSAQGYLTATMN
+68 VSAQGFLTATMN

-133 GKLIFSDGNADL
+133 GKLIFSDGNSDL
-145 KVGTGVRNSSINIGA
+145 KVGTGVRNSSINIGT

-182 ITYEIIEPLS
+182 ITYEIIKPLS

-270 NSEASDNFGIISG
+270 NSEDSDNFGIISG

-293 STTGVVSYVDPNVGA
+293 STTGVVSYVDPIVGA

-348 ANGTFSGGATSWN
+348 ANGTFSGGSTSWN

-383 SEAIMAEATLVNYD
+383 SEEIMAEATLVNYD
-397 VGVGG
+397 VGG

-416 AKVEATFPPVFNVT
+416 AKVSATFPPVFDVT

-452 NKTMNFQLAGFSN
+452 DKTMNFQLAGFSN

-540 LEGISGLTAQLNDVN
+540 LEGISGLTAELDDVN

-561 TVQIT
+561 TVKIT

-586 ERWTTPSVPT
+586 ERWTTPSDPT

-637 TSSISL
+637 TSSTSL

-693 SGSGAPTDD
+693 LGSGAPTDD
-702 RWTTPSVPTGSN
+702 RWITPSVPTGSN
-714 DFTQLASETFSAN
+714 NFTQLASETFSAN

-769 EGVSGLTAQLLSNDD
+769 EGVSGLTAELLSNDD
-784 DPSLTVQISSENTGF
+784 DPSLTVQIRSENTGF

-812 DERWTTPSIPTGHTY
+812 DERWTTPSVPTGHTY

-920 NGTWDQSNGLRAGAS
+920 NGTWDQSNGLLAGAS

-1030 YVVVSKIEEVKSRID
+1030 YVVISKIEEVKSRID

-1082 EFFAETAY
+1082 DFFADTAY
-1090 FAKQQMMQDSASAIL
+1090 FTKQQIMQNNAAAIL
-1105 AQANANQ
+1105 AQANKSQ
-1112 GGLMQLVDSPY
+1112 GGLMKLVDNPN
-1123 TIEA
+1123 IIQA

>member
-32 AKTRTKISSGDQV
+32 ARTRTKSSSGDQV

-53 LRLDIAA
+53 LRLDIAK

-68 VSAQGYLTATMN
+68 VSAQGFLTATMN

-133 GKLIFSDGNADL
+133 GKLIFSDGNSDL
-145 KVGTGVRNSSINIGA
+145 KVGTGVRNSSINIGT

-182 ITYEIIEPLS
+182 ITYEIIKPLS

-270 NSEASDNFGIISG
+270 NSEDSDNFGIISG

-293 STTGVVSYVDPNVGA
+293 STTGVVSYVDPIVGA

-320 QFDTDN
+320 QFDTNN

-348 ANGTFSGGATSWN
+348 ANGTFSGGSTSWN

-383 SEAIMAEATLVNYD
+383 SEEIMAEATLVNYD
-397 VGVGG
+397 VA

-416 AKVEATFPPVFNVT
+416 AKVSATFPPVFDVT

-443 TNGEFDFER
+443 TNGEFNFER
-452 NKTMNFQLAGFSN
+452 DKTMNFQLAGFSN

-540 LEGISGLTAQLNDVN
+540 LEGISGLTAELDDVN

-561 TVQIT
+561 TVKIT

-586 ERWTTPSVPT
+586 ERWTTPSDPT

-637 TSSISL
+637 TSSTSL

-769 EGVSGLTAQLLSNDD
+769 EGVSGLTAELLSNDD
-784 DPSLTVQISSENTGF
+784 DPSLTVQIRSENTGF

-812 DERWTTPSIPTGHTY
+812 DERWTTPSVPTGHTY

-1030 YVVVSKIEEVKSRID
+1030 YVVISKIEEVKSRID

-1082 EFFAETAY
+1082 DFFADTAY
-1090 FAKQQMMQDSASAIL
+1090 FTKQQIMQNNAAAIL
-1105 AQANANQ
+1105 AQANKSQ
-1112 GGLMQLVDSPY
+1112 GGLMKLVDNPN
-1123 TIEA
+1123 IIQA

>member
-1 MANIGVAKA
+1 M
-10 SIYADLSAT
+10 
-19 KFEKETI
+19 
-26 KAVERV
+26 
-32 AKTRTKISSGDQV
+32 
-45 KFSAMEDT
+45 
-53 LRLDIAA
+53 
-60 KSGAIRSM
+60 
-68 VSAQGYLTATMN
+68 
-80 ALDSGNYILKE
+80 
-91 LHDLAVLAADETKTA
+91 
-106 EELAAL
+106 
-112 DAGAENLGDEFHK
+112 
-125 LMTSAQYR
+125 
-133 GKLIFSDGNADL
+133 
-145 KVGTGVRNSSINIGA
+145 
-160 KEVEYDD
+160 
-167 LYDHINPPLNSISAG
+167 
-182 ITYEIIEPLS
+182 
-192 EEQKETILART
+192 
-203 EGVNIDQ
+203 
-210 LRVGG
+210 
-215 QFTVIS
+215 
-221 QSANEDGPGL
+221 
-231 HTNDLYYADDD
+231 
-242 GTVPFDATSKVSH
+242 
-255 ASNFLGGYLDIEITA
+255 
-270 NSEASDNFGIISG
+270 
-283 DGSAG
+283 
-288 TITFN
+288 
-293 STTGVVSYVDPNVGA
+293 
-308 VEIGYVDGVRNG
+308 
-320 QFDTDN
+320 
-326 NSGAA
+326 
-331 LKIHFYPDATVP
+331 
-343 NTSDL
+343 
-348 ANGTFSGGATSWN
+348 
-361 TYNDR
+361 
-366 VDFGSTFTVG
+366 
-376 GVEIPTP
+376 
-383 SEAIMAEATLVNYD
+383 
-397 VGVGG
+397 GG

-416 AKVEATFPPVFNVT
+416 AKVRATFPPVFNVT

-452 NKTMNFQLAGFSN
+452 DKIMNFQLAGFSN

-540 LEGISGLTAQLNDVN
+540 LEGISGLTAELDDVN

-561 TVQIT
+561 TVKIT

-586 ERWTTPSVPT
+586 ERWTTPSDPT

-637 TSSISL
+637 TSSTSL

-693 SGSGAPTDD
+693 SGSGDPTDD

-769 EGVSGLTAQLLSNDD
+769 EGVSGLTAELVSNVDN
-784 DPSLTVQISSENTGF
+784 PSLTVQISSENTGF

-889 MALNEFGKT
+889 MALNEFGNT

-920 NGTWDQSNGLRAGAS
+920 NGTWDQSNGLVAGAS

-987 TDTSRIFNTEYEGKI
+987 IDTSRIFNTEYEGKI

>member
-255 ASNFLGGYLDIEITA
+255 ANNFLGGYLDIEITA
-270 NSEASDNFGIISG
+270 NSEASDNFTIVSG
-283 DGSAG
+283 DGSSG
-288 TITFN
+288 TITVN
-293 STTGVVSYVDPNVGA
+293 SGVVSYVDPIVGA
-308 VEIGYVDGVRNG
+308 IEIGEVDATRNG
-320 QFDTDN
+320 QNGTPLRIN
-326 NSGAA
+326 
-331 LKIHFYPDATVP
+331 FYPDATVP
-343 NTSDL
+343 GTSDL
-348 ANGTFSGGATSWN
+348 ANGDFSGGSTNWN
-361 TYNDR
+361 VFSDR
-366 VDFGSTFTVG
+366 VDFGSSFTVNG
-376 GVEIPTP
+376 AEIPTP
-383 SEAIMAEATLVNYD
+383 SEEIMAQATLVNFD
-397 VGVGG
+397 VAD
-402 VNDPGGRNPPANDD
+402 NNPGGTSPPANDD
-416 AKVEATFPPVFNVT
+416 AVVEQARAPSFSVS
-430 TGGDATDGAYLNL
+430 TGAGYLSLN
-443 TNGEFDFER
+443 TGSFWFEQD
-452 NKTMNFQLAGFSN
+452 KTMNFELEDFPN
-465 TGKMEF
+465 LRTMEF
-471 TLEDFSNTETM
+471 ELEDFSNLRTM
-482 EFQLKEFANTT
+482 EFALEGFANTT

-596 GHAYSYEFS
+596 GHAYSNEFS

-630 TFSDDDP
+630 TFSDDNP
-637 TSSISL
+637 ASSISL
-643 NFSDKTVSEVVDLI
+643 NFTDKTVSEVVDLLE
-657 DGISGLTAQ
+657 GVNGLTAQ
-666 LTSNADNSS
+666 LISNADNSS
-675 HTVTITSENAGF
+675 HTVRITSSSTGFENG
-687 KNEFRI
+687 FRI
-693 SGSGAPTDD
+693 SGSGAPTDE
-702 RWTTPSVPTGSN
+702 RWTTPSVPTGHAYSN
-714 DFTQLASETFSAN
+714 DFTQLAE
-727 LTIDFGSWTESGGTY
+727 DF
-742 TFSDNDPASS
+742 
-752 TSLNFTDKTLS
+752 
-763 EVIELI
+763 
-769 EGVSGLTAQLLSNDD
+769 
-784 DPSLTVQISSENTGF
+784 
-799 QNGFRISGSGDPT
+799 
-812 DERWTTPSIPTGHTY
+812 
-827 SNNFTQLASDWH
+827 H

-860 ILKLRYNAEG
+860 FLKLGYNAQG
-870 DHDWYHV
+870 GGDWYHV
-877 ASYIVDTNDDIT
+877 ASYIVDSAGEIT
-889 MALNEFGKT
+889 MALNEWGQR
-898 TDDWQYLSVAVPKT
+898 TDSWQNLSVEVPKT

-920 NGTWDQSNGLRAGAS
+920 NGTWDQSGGRLAGAS
-935 MKIDDVRA
+935 MLIDNIKA
-943 EDAYIT
+943 EDPYVT
-949 DENAVQQL
+949 DDSAVQQL
-957 LRSTSYS
+957 MRSTNYS
-964 SSSTDQEFVKDVRIT
+964 SSSNEQEYVKNVLVS
-979 ANDSSSSI
+979 ASDSSNTI

-1112 GGLMQLVDSPY
+1112 GGLMKLVDSPY